1 MRCVPD
7 CPDSGRSIIWCK
19 AQPAELGTYGQK
31 NEDQSSD
38 ETREERRH
46 TATEWLL
53 ASHVITS
60 VILFDPLVAA
70 RAALELVGAL
80 KRLQCGNLLV
90 LSRVFVI
97 LTTGAT
103 LVPCAAVGEARL
115 PAAASTCHDRFIVH
129 PDVLLPRAAAL
140 MSAPPEL
147 GLGLDSLP
155 QEEVVICA
163 EDFRDCPC
171 AHILITEP
179 CAAA

>member
-19 AQPAELGTYGQK
+19 AQPAELGT
-31 NEDQSSD
+31 
-38 ETREERRH
+38 
-46 TATEWLL
+46 ATEWLL
-53 ASHVITS
+53 ASHVIAS

-147 GLGLDSLP
+147 GLGLDSLS